1 MFCVR
6 CGNQIY
12 PGQKFCPKC
21 GYPVENHPDPPRK
34 EMDFR
39 ENGTADT
46 YSPYERET
54 AGASPNG
61 YAAQSSAVPPENY
74 GNYGGNYGDGYG
86 RALEAATGIATEE
99 ALEAATGI
107 AMGEVM
113 FMEWQVREQ
122 KPPTGL

>member
-46 YSPYERET
+46 YSPYEREYLGQT
-54 AGASPNG
+54 KQSVTG
-61 YAAQSSAVPPENY
+61 YILHGVPPVWLCSAQY
-74 GNYGGNYGDGYG
+74 IMGFP
-86 RALEAATGIATEE
+86 ALFILGFPHTTG
-99 ALEAATGI
+99 
-107 AMGEVM
+107 
-113 FMEWQVREQ
+113 
-122 KPPTGL
+122 

>member
-39 ENGTADT
+39 KMEPRIRTPLMSERPQGRLRMGMPRRAVLFRRRIMEITAVIM
-46 YSPYERET
+46 ET
-54 AGASPNG
+54 
-61 YAAQSSAVPPENY
+61 VTEE
-74 GNYGGNYGDGYG
+74 
-86 RALEAATGIATEE
+86 ALEAATGIATEE

-107 AMGEVM
+107 AMGKVM